1 MEFFFYGKTVT
12 TCAGSAWIDR
22 RCDMNHSCVGEA
34 AAGWS
39 RCNTVLDG
47 LHLVTY
53 KTAMGKHESCLDI
66 HET

>member
-1 MEFFFYGKTVT
+1 M
-12 TCAGSAWIDR
+12 CAGSAWIDR

-39 RCNTVLDG
+39 RCNTVLDM